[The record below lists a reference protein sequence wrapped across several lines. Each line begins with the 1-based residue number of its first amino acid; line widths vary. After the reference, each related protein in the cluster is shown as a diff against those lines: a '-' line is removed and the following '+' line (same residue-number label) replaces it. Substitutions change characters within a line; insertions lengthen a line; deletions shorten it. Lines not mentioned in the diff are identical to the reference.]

1 MNEENK
7 FTAQKTIFLS
17 IYLYSVLLWIIL
29 FLWSSIS
36 DKINYALQDVIDY
49 GLIILFIVLLPLLYF
64 LPEIRSRKKT
74 LIEIKPN
81 SIAITKTPRR
91 KPSKI
96 QTAEFS
102 YSNILWV
109 YFVHK
114 IEIWFEIKDKSAIDD
129 WIFEKEKI
137 IKKTY
142 GIKKVSKYGNI
153 IRVFNIKNIE
163 KLKDELK
170 AKWVNVHEYL
180 LDRYKWWIEVE

>member
-1 MNEENK
+1 
-7 FTAQKTIFLS
+7 
-17 IYLYSVLLWIIL
+17 
-29 FLWSSIS
+29 
-36 DKINYALQDVIDY
+36 
-49 GLIILFIVLLPLLYF
+49 
-64 LPEIRSRKKT
+64 
-74 LIEIKPN
+74 
-81 SIAITKTPRR
+81 
-91 KPSKI
+91 
-96 QTAEFS
+96 
-102 YSNILWV
+102 LWV

-137 IKKTY
+137 IKKIY

-170 AKWVNVHEYL
+170 SKWINVHEYL